1 MRAEL
6 ARHGITARVFC
17 AYKPLVHYFLEEID
31 SKALVSAQIIYPRH
45 PACAENR
52 FLLEAYPLAALFP
65 DAEIEFEQAAKAG
78 PHHTGHDASAG
89 KGATTPDTHY
99 RDNTYQIGL
108 RYADHDEERSEEH
121 TSELQ
126 SLMRISYAVF

>member
-1 MRAEL
+1 MLRPRRIEMLDKTFERTADRLVRELSAKACRGATVEIWLFEGLAKRRAMRAEL

-52 FLLEAYPLAALFP
+52 FLLEAYPLDALFP
-65 DAEIEFEQAAKAG
+65 AAEIEFEKAAKAG
-78 PHHTGHDASAG
+78 PQQ
-89 KGATTPDTHY
+89 PENDT
-99 RDNTYQIGL
+99 
-108 RYADHDEERSEEH
+108 A
-121 TSELQ
+121 
-126 SLMRISYAVF
+126 A